1 MGAPTTT
8 PDTAPS
14 GPSAPPARR
23 RARLLR
29 WLPLLVPA
37 VLAVLAVL
45 AVAPPDPLPGDA
57 DPARF
62 SAGRAEADL
71 RVVAAEPH
79 PLGSPRQEQVRNHLV
94 SRLKELGA
102 RVDVETDQATTRAWG
117 SPYPAATVH
126 NIVATLPGRAPA
138 ADGALLV
145 VAHYDSAPGSPGA
158 ADDGAAVAAMLECLR
173 ALGTG
178 DRPDRDVVFLF
189 TDGEELGALGARA
202 YVRRH
207 GVGGIA
213 AVLNWEARGSSG
225 PALMFEAGDG
235 SARLV
240 RALSATGA
248 PTFANSLSYEVYRNM
263 PNGSD
268 FTAFRD
274 AGATGL
280 NFAFIEGF
288 HDYHDASDS
297 VEQLDRGSLQHHG
310 ETMLAL
316 TRMLADAPGTLRS
329 GHTAVYFDL
338 FGRLLVDY
346 PVRWAAALAALT
358 VLAYAALAVRGV
370 RRGALRPGRAA
381 AAAGGVLLLTAAVA
395 LAVTA
400 QWWAALALS
409 PETRALPLHEPYARG
424 GYVAAMACAALALVL
439 AAARAGRGRLR
450 PAEWLA
456 GSAAVWAVLLCAA
469 TVLAPGAG
477 YLFQWPLLAALPAL
491 WAAARGGGPAQAPSA
506 ASAAPSGASA
516 AVAATRLTAPLAV
529 AAVLY
534 APLADMLLTA
544 LGLPLAA
551 VAFALLCL
559 GALPL
564 LAALGGSPRSRVTVP
579 LAAAAGCALL
589 VATAVRYDYDGAHP
603 RPNALVHVT
612 DTAERKSLW
621 VSPDPEPDV
630 WTSGV
635 LGAGA
640 RRAPVDHY
648 FPFEQPALTAQ
659 APALGT
665 PAPEIAA
672 TAERTAADR
681 RTVDVRVTTRRDA
694 WMLQVRLERAAVL
707 ECRVGGERLVAA
719 DLPEEDGAHFV
730 VQWWG
735 TAAAEFSCDT
745 APGRQLRVD
754 ALDLTNGLPHEA
766 LALTGPRPGAVAAA
780 PFGYAPTDAAVA
792 RSVTTL

>member
-1 MGAPTTT
+1 MSAPTTT

-14 GPSAPPARR
+14 SSSPPPARR
-23 RARLLR
+23 RARLPR

-45 AVAPPDPLPGDA
+45 AVAPPDPLPDDA

-94 SRLKELGA
+94 SRLEELGA
-102 RVDVETDQATTRAWG
+102 RVDVETDQVTTRAWG
-117 SPYPAATVH
+117 SPYPVATVH

-138 ADGALLV
+138 EDGALLV
-145 VAHYDSAPGSPGA
+145 VAHYDSAPGAPGA

-178 DRPDRDVVFLF
+178 DRPDRDVVLLF

-207 GVGGIA
+207 GVDGVA

-225 PALMFEAGDG
+225 PSLMFEAGEG

-240 RALSATGA
+240 RALSETGA
-248 PTFANSLSYEVYRNM
+248 VTFANSLSYEVYRNM

-274 AGATGL
+274 AGTTGL

-297 VEQLDRGSLQHHG
+297 VERLDRGSLQHHG

-316 TRMLADAPGTLRS
+316 TRLLADTPGTLRS

-346 PVRWAAALAALT
+346 PVRWASVLAALT
-358 VLAYAALAVRGV
+358 VLAFAGSAVHGARRGV
-370 RRGALRPGRAA
+370 LRPGRTA
-381 AAAGGVLLLTAAVA
+381 AAAGGVLLVTAAVA

-400 QWWAALALS
+400 QWWAVLALS

-439 AAARAGRGRLR
+439 AAARAARGRLR

-456 GSAAVWAVLLCAA
+456 GSATVWAVLLCAA

-491 WAAARGGGPAQAPSA
+491 WAAARGGGPAQT
-506 ASAAPSGASA
+506 ASAAA
-516 AVAATRLTAPLAV
+516 AWLTAPLAV

-551 VAFALLCL
+551 VAFVLLCL

-564 LAALGGSPRSRVTVP
+564 LAALGGSPRSRITVP
-579 LAAAAGCALL
+579 LAAATACALL
-589 VATAVRYDYDGAHP
+589 AATAVRYDYDGARP
-603 RPNALVHVT
+603 RPDALVHVS
-612 DTAERKSLW
+612 DTAERTFLW

-630 WTSGV
+630 WTSRV
-635 LGAGA
+635 LDAGA

-648 FPFEQPALTAQ
+648 FPFERPALTSE
-659 APALGT
+659 APALGI
-665 PAPEIAA
+665 PAPGIAA
-672 TAERTAADR
+672 TGERTAAGR
-681 RTVDVRVTTRRDA
+681 RTVDVRITTRRDA

-719 DLPEEDGAHFV
+719 DLPEEDGPYLV

-735 TAAAEFSCDT
+735 TTAADFSCDT
-745 APGRQLRVD
+745 APGRRLRVD
-754 ALDLTNGLPHEA
+754 ALDLTNGLPKEA
-766 LALTGPRPGAVAAA
+766 LALTGPRPGSVAAA

-792 RSVTTL
+792 RGVKTL

>member
-14 GPSAPPARR
+14 GAAAPVARW
-23 RARLLR
+23 RATLLR
-29 WLPLLVPA
+29 CLPLLVPA

-45 AVAPPDPLPGDA
+45 AVTPPAPLAADA
-57 DPARF
+57 DPAEF

-79 PLGSPRQEQVRNHLV
+79 PLGSPRQVQVREHLV
-94 SRLKELGA
+94 SRLTGLGA
-102 RVDVETDQATTRAWG
+102 RVAVETDQATTRAWG

-145 VAHYDSAPGSPGA
+145 VAHYDSAPGAPGA
-158 ADDGAAVAAMLECLR
+158 ADDGAAVAAMLETLR

-207 GVGGIA
+207 GVGDVA

-225 PALMFEAGDG
+225 PSLMFEAGDG
-235 SARLV
+235 NARLV
-240 RALSATGA
+240 RALSETGA
-248 PTFANSLSYEVYRNM
+248 VTFANSLSYEVYRHM

-288 HDYHDASDS
+288 QDYHDASDS
-297 VEQLDRGSLQHHG
+297 VERLDRGSLQHHG

-316 TRMLADAPGTLRS
+316 TRLLADAPGTLRS

-338 FGRLLVDY
+338 FGRVLVDY
-346 PVRWAAALAALT
+346 PVRWASVLAAATVFALVALAF
-358 VLAYAALAVRGV
+358 RGA
-370 RRGALRPGRAA
+370 RRGALRPRRAA
-381 AAAGGVLLLTAAVA
+381 AAAGSVLLLTAAVA
-395 LAVTA
+395 LTVTGL
-400 QWWAALALS
+400 WWAALALS

-424 GYVAAMACAALALVL
+424 GYVAAMACAVLALLL
-439 AAARAGRGRLR
+439 AAARTARGRLR
-450 PAEWLA
+450 PTEWLA
-456 GSAAVWAVLLCAA
+456 GSAAVWAVLLTAA
-469 TVLAPGAG
+469 TLFAPGVG
-477 YLFQWPLLAALPAL
+477 YLFQWPLLALLPAL
-491 WAAARGGGPAQAPSA
+491 WV
-506 ASAAPSGASA
+506 AAPDSGTAPRPGTA
-516 AVAATRLTAPLAV
+516 AVWLTAPLAV

-534 APLADMLLTA
+534 SPLADMLLTA

-551 VAFALLCL
+551 IAFALLCL

-564 LAALGGSPRSRVTVP
+564 LAVFGGSPRSRITVP
-579 LAAAAGCALL
+579 LAAATACALL
-589 VATAVRYDYDGAHP
+589 VATAVRHDYDAVRP
-603 RPNALVHVT
+603 RPDALIHVA
-612 DTAERKSLW
+612 DTAEGTSLW
-621 VSPDPEPDV
+621 VSPDPEPDA
-630 WTSGV
+630 WTSKV
-635 LGAGA
+635 LGEGA
-640 RRAPVDHY
+640 RRAPIDHY
-648 FPFEQPALTAQ
+648 FPFESPALTAK
-659 APALGT
+659 APALGL

-672 TAERTAADR
+672 TGERTVDGR

-694 WMLQVRLERAAVL
+694 WMIQVRLERGAVL
-707 ECRVGGERLVAA
+707 ECRVGGERLDAA
-719 DLPEEDGAHFV
+719 SLPQEDGPYV
-730 VQWWG
+730 VFQWWG
-735 TAAAEFSCDT
+735 TATAEFSCDT
-745 APGRQLRVD
+745 DPGRPLRVD
-754 ALDLTNGLPHEA
+754 ALDLTSGLPKEA
-766 LALTGPRPGAVAAA
+766 LALTGPRPAAVAAS
-780 PFGYAPTDAAVA
+780 PYGYAPTDAAVV